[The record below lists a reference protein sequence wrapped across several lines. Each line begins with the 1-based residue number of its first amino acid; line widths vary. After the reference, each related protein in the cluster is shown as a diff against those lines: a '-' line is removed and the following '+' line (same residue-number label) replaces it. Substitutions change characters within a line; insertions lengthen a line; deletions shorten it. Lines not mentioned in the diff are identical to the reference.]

1 MHERYYGASAYY
13 HSVFGRPIQKAVLD
27 IGCTCPNI
35 DGTIS
40 AGGCLFCDGGSGHF
54 THPGTVAQQLE
65 AEQQRI
71 QKTYPD
77 AGMIAYFQA
86 HTNTYGDPFFL
97 RKCYLEALQHP
108 NVVGI
113 SIGTRPDCLSE
124 AILSVLEE
132 VAAKTNLT
140 VELGLQT
147 IHDKTARLFHRGYDF
162 PVFVQAVEKLRRRGI
177 RVCVHLINGLPRE
190 IDADMLESARV
201 LGKLRPDGVKI
212 HLLHILRSTPLEN
225 LWRSG
230 AVEVLSMA
238 EYVQITAAQLSLLP
252 PDTVIERLTG
262 DGASDRLLAP
272 LWSTEKRVVKNAIA
286 QHLKRTDSWQ
296 GKYF

>member
-1 MHERYYGASAYY
+1 MAIFRRPSA
-13 HSVFGRPIQKAVLD
+13 AV
-27 IGCTCPNI
+27 
-35 DGTIS
+35 
-40 AGGCLFCDGGSGHF
+40 
-54 THPGTVAQQLE
+54 
-65 AEQQRI
+65 
-71 QKTYPD
+71 
-77 AGMIAYFQA
+77 
-86 HTNTYGDPFFL
+86 
-97 RKCYLEALQHP
+97 
-108 NVVGI
+108 
-113 SIGTRPDCLSE
+113 
-124 AILSVLEE
+124 
-132 VAAKTNLT
+132 
-140 VELGLQT
+140 T
-147 IHDKTARLFHRGYDF
+147 IHDETARLFHRGYDF

-177 RVCVHLINGLPRE
+177 RVCVHLINGLPGE
-190 IDADMLESARV
+190 MDADMLESARV

-212 HLLHILRSTPLEN
+212 HLLHILRGTPLEK

-272 LWSTEKRVVKNAIA
+272 LWSIEKRAVKNAIA